1 MAFTMS
7 EDDDFEDDDYEKDD
21 EGADLSSFC
30 TLGFLDMNKLWGTAD
45 WASQVKKDQ
54 DFTIFGLLEAEIV
67 FNPNDTWNQHP
78 AVDYNNTITKVHVSS
93 PSPSYNFAT
102 LLCLE

>member
-1 MAFTMS
+1 MAFTMPEN
-7 EDDDFEDDDYEKDD
+7 EDDFEKDD
-21 EGADLSSFC
+21 EADLSSFC
-30 TLGFLDMNKLWGTAD
+30 TLGFLDMNKLWGAAD

-78 AVDYNNTITKVHVSS
+78 AVDYNSS
-93 PSPSYNFAT
+93 CKFAFAK
-102 LLCLE
+102 L